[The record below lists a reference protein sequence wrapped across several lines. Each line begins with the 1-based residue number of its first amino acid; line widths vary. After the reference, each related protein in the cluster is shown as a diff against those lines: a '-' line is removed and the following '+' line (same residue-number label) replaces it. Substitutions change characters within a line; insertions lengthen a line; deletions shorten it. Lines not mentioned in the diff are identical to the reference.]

1 MNVMIFWVCVAV
13 CTVVYGAIIWSL
25 VAYRKTKKH
34 EASFHKST
42 AAEIAWTVI
51 PLLIIIAMTIP
62 AAKLLI
68 RLYQSDTSEA
78 EGRLVEPGRSQLV
91 FENRNQHFLI
101 AGIQPNSGHTG
112 TLSQLPS

>member
-1 MNVMIFWVCVAV
+1 MQGIDMNVMIFWVCVAV
-13 CTVVYGAIIWSL
+13 GTVVYGAIIWSL
-25 VAYRKTKKH
+25 VAYRKTKKQ

-68 RLYQSDTSEA
+68 RLYQSEASEV
-78 EGRLVEPGRSQLV
+78 EGRLVEQDRSQLV
-91 FENRNQHFLI
+91 FENPGNHLLI
-101 AGIQPNSGHTG
+101 EKIRGS
-112 TLSQLPS
+112 